1 MAVSRPVAR
10 PTPTGTVHRTIALLE
25 GALNQ
30 LGVHTDRLT
39 AERIGVM
46 VNRAMSAQHRSFH
59 TPEHI
64 FDLADPDDPHVTLA
78 ALFHDVVYY
87 HVDMGFSAEIGEV
100 LEPYI
105 QVHGDALRI
114 SENIASDDR
123 AFFGC
128 AAVFGF
134 SPGDTL
140 SPFGGL
146 NEFLSALLM
155 DILLEGTVSDLDL
168 LIATACIEATIPFRP
183 ISSDGRE
190 PPELLAQRLRQ
201 TNEQFQLG
209 LNDEGLSR
217 VVTSAVRFANSDV
230 QNFAEGDVARFLDNT
245 WKLLPETNPMLRFK
259 GVYTIRNYSLA
270 LLKMYGFLGVLQ
282 PESVF
287 HQYNGFPHTKEY
299 ENIVGLARRN
309 LTVGHRY
316 LGIKLLTAGIL
327 HALAEL
333 TGGDAPVALFM
344 GDLNPQEEGGQLSAH
359 LPAQPVHCHRV
370 DNEHDDLF
378 RLLAHGRAGEAGF
391 DLQHSPLSLFVY
403 RCLSD
408 EELSA
413 GIEQAR
419 RMFSGDTSPEQFLHS
434 LPRKTVSA
442 IAEAASHMAFTRSE
456 QLTELAGQFD
466 S

>member
-1 MAVSRPVAR
+1 MASSRHQSRPA
-10 PTPTGTVHRTIALLE
+10 PTGTVHRTIALLE
-25 GALNQ
+25 GALQQ
-30 LGVHTDRLT
+30 LNVPSDRIET
-39 AERIGVM
+39 ERLGVM

-64 FDLADPDDPHVTLA
+64 FDLAVPDDPHVTLA

-87 HVDMGFSAEIGEV
+87 HVDMGFSDEIGDV
-100 LEPYI
+100 LESYI
-105 QVHGDALRI
+105 EREGDTLRI
-114 SENIASDDR
+114 SSHVSPDDR

-155 DILLEGTVSDLDL
+155 DVLLEGKVSDLDL

-183 ISSDGRE
+183 VSAEGQE
-190 PPELLAQRLRQ
+190 PPQLLAQRLQQ
-201 TNEQFQLG
+201 TNEQFGLG
-209 LNDEGLSR
+209 LDDQGLSHI
-217 VVTSAVRFANSDV
+217 VTSAVRFANSDV
-230 QNFAEGDVARFLDNT
+230 QNFAESDVARFLDNT
-245 WKLLPETNPMLRFK
+245 WKLLPETNPVLRFK

-287 HQYNGFPHTKEY
+287 HHYQGFPEKAEY
-299 ENIVGLARRN
+299 TRIVELARRN

-327 HALAEL
+327 HALAQL
-333 TGGDAPVALFM
+333 TGGDAPVAFFM
-344 GDLNPQEEGGQLSAH
+344 GDLDPQEDRGQLSTY
-359 LPAQPVHCHRV
+359 LPDEPVQCHRA
-370 DNEHDDLF
+370 DDEQDDLF

-408 EELSA
+408 AELSS
-413 GIEQAR
+413 GIEHAR
-419 RMFSGDTSPEQFLHS
+419 HMFSGDNSPEQFLAA
-434 LPRKTVSA
+434 LPHKTVRA
-442 IAEAASHMAFTRSE
+442 IAEAASYLAFTRSE
-456 QLTELAGQFD
+456 QLTELATRFD
-466 S
+466 P